1 MWPVLCFTAQLA
13 SSRRSWAV
21 GAALEP
27 RRAPMRVPWPSKPR
41 ATHEAVV
48 AGARSRRATHVRRSA
63 TSGSMGGCSS
73 ALSAET
79 EVRVEPSVAPA
90 ATAGAPSEAAA
101 APRTPTRVIAKRLRK
116 RDQEWE
122 FMVEWSDKSA
132 STWIQHNQLG
142 PEGARLVTQFNMSK
156 PQRAQFGMGALAY
169 SCVQHIRMSSAKF
182 TQRVRSE
189 G

>member
-1 MWPVLCFTAQLA
+1 
-13 SSRRSWAV
+13 
-21 GAALEP
+21 
-27 RRAPMRVPWPSKPR
+27 
-41 ATHEAVV
+41 
-48 AGARSRRATHVRRSA
+48 
-63 TSGSMGGCSS
+63 MGGCSS

-79 EVRVEPSVAPA
+79 EVRVEQSAAPA

-101 APRTPTRVIAKRLRK
+101 TPRTPTRVIAKRLRK

-169 SCVQHIRMSSAKF
+169 SCVQHIRMSSTKF